1 MIGLMTSDPWVKSR
15 HFCNIELF
23 RNKEK
28 ERQIERNIDREFD
41 GQNIENEEIGRQ
53 DVCVCVCVCVTESRA
68 SIRGSRYRKELDVAP
83 KPGDQ
88 AVEKRNEKKDKYGMV
103 EQ

>member
-1 MIGLMTSDPWVKSR
+1 M
-15 HFCNIELF
+15 
-23 RNKEK
+23 
-28 ERQIERNIDREFD
+28 DRTLRMRRLE
-41 GQNIENEEIGRQ
+41 GRM
-53 DVCVCVCVCVTESRA
+53 CVCVCVCVTESRA